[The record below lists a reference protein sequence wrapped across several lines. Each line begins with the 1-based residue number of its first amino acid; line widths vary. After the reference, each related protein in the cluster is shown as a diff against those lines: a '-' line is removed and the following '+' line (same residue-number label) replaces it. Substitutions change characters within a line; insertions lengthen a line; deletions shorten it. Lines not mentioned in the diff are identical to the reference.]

1 VLPIDIA
8 AALTTSADAYAATIR
23 WVMMVSAILLAISAV
38 DDLFIDAWFW
48 GRTVY
53 RKLFVLPNHQP
64 LTAEALYERQQQP
77 IAIMVPAWREDDVI
91 APMLANMIAALD
103 YDNYVIFAGTYPN
116 DPDTIREVER
126 VKRRHRKIV
135 RVEVPHG
142 GPTCKADCL
151 NAIVATA
158 REVEQANGYEFAGF
172 ILHDCEDVVHPME
185 LRFFNYLLPRKDLI
199 QLPVVSL
206 ERGLHE
212 LVAGTY
218 MDEFAEWHAKDLV
231 VRESFADSVP
241 SAGVGTC
248 FSRRAI
254 DMLAEQD
261 GEPFNTDT
269 LTEDYDIGTRLAER
283 NMPTIVAHFPVE
295 YRVKKRS
302 LLGKEK
308 VSTMRM
314 SLCVREYFPN
324 TFRTSYRQK
333 ARWVLGIA
341 LQGWQQLGWSKSM
354 KGNYFM
360 IRDRKS
366 LVMPILQIVAYVL
379 LLNFAIAWGWH
390 FATGKPLPDFVPEG
404 PLFTAL
410 LTFNGV
416 AAILRVLQRMHFTN
430 RLYGWQHAVMSI
442 PRTVVGSFV
451 NCWATMRALR
461 LFFVSQI
468 TGKRIAWDK
477 TMHHFPSTG
486 VFEGER
492 RALGEILTEWEAV
505 KPDAVQAALDEQQ
518 SSGRPLGKILMSQG
532 WLDEETLAEA
542 IATQADLARAHPTQE
557 MLEQGRG
564 LIPDGLC
571 IRTRSVPIGRDA
583 SGAVVVAAARPLSEA
598 DLAGLAAAAGR
609 SPIQKIVR
617 ESEVDMALRMMRGGA
632 KALAN
637 VKPPPLLG
645 DILIER
651 GHVRREAFEE
661 ALKTYQPERHG
672 RIGER
677 LLKLGVI
684 TNEALMDAV
693 AVQNAALAPAEQH
706 A

>member
-1 VLPIDIA
+1 VTLPDLTQ
-8 AALTTSADAYAATIR
+8 ALATSGEAYAGTIR
-23 WVMMVSAILLAISAV
+23 VIMMISAVLIAISAV

-48 GRTVY
+48 ARTVY
-53 RKLFVLPNHQP
+53 RKIFVLPNHKP
-64 LTAEALYERQQQP
+64 LTAEALYERAQQP

-91 APMLANMIAALD
+91 APMLSNMIAALD

-126 VKRRHRKIV
+126 VRRRHRKIV
-135 RVEVPHG
+135 RVEVAHA

-151 NAIVATA
+151 NAIVETA
-158 REVEQANGYEFAGF
+158 RRHEQANGFEFAGF

-206 ERGLHE
+206 ERGLGE

-254 DMLAEQD
+254 DVLSEN
-261 GEPFNTDT
+261 GGRPFNTDT

-295 YRVKKRS
+295 YRVKKRT

-308 VSTMRM
+308 VATIKM

-341 LQGWQQLGWSKSM
+341 LQGWQQLGWSKSL

-360 IRDRKS
+360 LRDRKS
-366 LVMPILQIVAYVL
+366 LIMPILSIVAYAL
-379 LLNFAIAWGWH
+379 LLNFALAWVWH
-390 FATGKPLPDFVPEG
+390 FATGRPLPDMVPDS
-404 PLFTAL
+404 PLFVAL
-410 LTFNGV
+410 LTLNGV
-416 AAILRVLQRMHFTN
+416 AAILRILQRMHFTN
-430 RLYGWQHAVMSI
+430 RLYGWRHAVMSI
-442 PRTVVGSFV
+442 PRTFVGSFV
-451 NCWATMRALR
+451 NCFATVRALR
-461 LFFVSQI
+461 LFIISQI

-486 VFEGER
+486 VFDGER

-505 KPDAVQAALDEQQ
+505 TPDDVQAALDEQRQ
-518 SSGRPLGKILMSQG
+518 SGRALGKILISQG

-542 IATQADLARAHPTQE
+542 IATQADLARAHPTAE
-557 MLEQGRG
+557 MLQAAQG
-564 LIPDGLC
+564 LIPEALA
-571 IRTRSVPIGRDA
+571 IRTRSAAIGRDD
-583 SGAVVVAAARPLSEA
+583 SGAIVLAVSRPLSDE
-598 DLAGLAAAAGR
+598 DLAELTAQAGR
-609 SPIQKIVR
+609 APVQKIVR
-617 ESEVDMALRMMRGGA
+617 ESEIAAALRLLRGGQA
-632 KALAN
+632 AAG
-637 VKPPPLLG
+637 VSTPPLLG
-645 DILIER
+645 DILIDR

-661 ALKTYQPERHG
+661 AMRSYQPERHG

-677 LLKLGVI
+677 LLQLGVI

-693 AVQNAALAPAEQH
+693 AVQNAALASAEH
-706 A
+706 

>member
-1 VLPIDIA
+1 MIP
-8 AALTTSADAYAATIR
+8 ALTEALATSADAYAATIR
-23 WVMMVSAILLAISAV
+23 VAMMVSAVLIAISAV

-48 GRTVY
+48 VRTAY
-53 RKLFVLPNHQP
+53 RKIFVLPNHKP
-64 LTAEALYERQQQP
+64 LAADALYEREQQP
-77 IAIMVPAWREDDVI
+77 IAIMAPAWREDDVI
-91 APMLANMIAALD
+91 APMLSNMVAALD

-126 VKRRHRKIV
+126 VRRRHRQIV

-151 NAIVATA
+151 NAIVEAA
-158 REVEQANGYEFAGF
+158 RRHEEANGFEFAGF

-254 DMLAEQD
+254 EVLCED
-261 GEPFNTDT
+261 GGQAFNTDT

-295 YRVKKRS
+295 YRVKKRN
-302 LLGKEK
+302 LFGAEK
-308 VSTMRM
+308 VTTIQM

-341 LQGWQQLGWSKSM
+341 LQGWQQLGWSKSI

-360 IRDRKS
+360 LRDRKS
-366 LVMPILQIVAYVL
+366 LIMPILSIVAYVL
-379 LLNFAIAWGWH
+379 LLNFAIAWTWH
-390 FATGKPLPDFVPEG
+390 FATGRPMPDMTPEG
-404 PLFTAL
+404 SLFVAL
-410 LTFNGV
+410 LTLNGV
-416 AAILRVLQRMHFTN
+416 AAILRILQRMHFTN
-430 RLYGWQHAVMSI
+430 RLYGWRHAVMSI
-442 PRTVVGSFV
+442 PRTVVGTFV
-451 NCWATMRALR
+451 NCAATVRALR
-461 LFFVSQI
+461 LFFMSQI

-486 VFEGER
+486 VFDGER
-492 RALGEILTEWEAV
+492 RALGEILAEWEAV
-505 KPDAVQAALDEQQ
+505 KPDVVQSALDEQQ
-518 SSGRPLGKILMSQG
+518 QSGRPLGKILMSQG

-542 IATQADLARAHPTQE
+542 IATQADLARAHPTAD
-557 MLEQGRG
+557 MLKAARG
-564 LIPDGLC
+564 LIPEGLS

-583 SGAVVVAAARPLSEA
+583 SGAVVLAVSRPLS
-598 DLAGLAAAAGR
+598 DLELAELAAEAGR
-609 SPIQKIVR
+609 APIQKIVR
-617 ESEVDMALRMMRGGA
+617 ESEIAEALRLLRGGG
-632 KALAN
+632 KAPTGVPA
-637 VKPPPLLG
+637 PPLLG
-645 DILIER
+645 DILIDR

-661 ALKTYQPERHG
+661 AMKTYQPERHG

-684 TNEALMDAV
+684 TDEALMDAV
-693 AVQNAALAPAEQH
+693 AVQNAALAPAGH
-706 A
+706 